1 MDMTRE
7 EIERLT
13 EEITNISAFD
23 AVHYPYISP
32 YIHQKPNVNTG
43 ESV

>member
-23 AVHYPYISP
+23 AVHYPYYCGPELIYGGPSA
-32 YIHQKPNVNTG
+32 
-43 ESV
+43 